1 MVRLEDGNILRLICT
16 DVDPE
21 KDEEFGQW
29 YDTEHEPLLNSVNG
43 VLQNYKGLNLTGRK
57 QKYFF
62 LYVHRTANI
71 QNSEE
76 YRAVSQTE
84 WSKKVRP
91 FIKNFEV
98 ESYKAIP
105 GGQIPRDLR
114 EGNVLRTVH
123 FGLTPDSEAQFQKW
137 FDKVYMPVATK
148 ISGLMAV
155 CRATNLQ
162 DKGLKHLIVYFL
174 EDLAVVDRLSFEFAS
189 RKGENIYAMMPQEAE
204 WQGMNYGLQKQLAG

>member
-1 MVRLEDGNILRLICT
+1 MLRLEDGNILRLIYT

-21 KDEEFGQW
+21 KEEEFKLW
-29 YDTEHEPLLNSVNG
+29 YDTEHERLLNSVEG
-43 VLQNYKGLNLTGRK
+43 VLQNYKGVNLTGER

-62 LYVHRTANI
+62 LYVHKTASV
-71 QNSEE
+71 QSSEE

-84 WSKKVRP
+84 WSRKVRP
-91 FIKNFEV
+91 FVKNFEV
-98 ESYKAIP
+98 ESYNATP

-114 EGNVLRTVH
+114 EGAVIRTVR
-123 FGLTPDSEAQFQKW
+123 FGLKPDSEAQFQNW

-162 DKGLKHLIVYFL
+162 DKRLKHLIAYFL

-189 RKGENIYAMMPQEAE
+189 RKGENIYATTPQEAE